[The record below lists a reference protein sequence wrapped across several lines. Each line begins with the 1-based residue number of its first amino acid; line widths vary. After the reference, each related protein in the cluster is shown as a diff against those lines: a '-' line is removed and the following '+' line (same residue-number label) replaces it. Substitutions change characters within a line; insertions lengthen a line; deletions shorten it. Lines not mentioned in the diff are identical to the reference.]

1 MSGKSRWRGYPRA
14 HQPHGGEPLRPG
26 IDYDNGRDG
35 SPYSF
40 EGSMARNWNVIGSLT
55 SRDPRFR
62 RKAARVMAVFWA
74 VTVLPGAV
82 VAIALLVRAL

>member
-14 HQPHGGEPLRPG
+14 PRPHGGELRRPG

-35 SPYSF
+35 SPYSV
-40 EGSMARNWNVIGSLT
+40 EGGLARNWNIVGSLT

-62 RKAARVMAVFWA
+62 RKATRRMTFLWTAMA
-74 VTVLPGAV
+74 LPW
-82 VAIALLVRAL
+82 VAIAIVLLVRSA

>member
-14 HQPHGGEPLRPG
+14 PQHHGEPPRRPG

-40 EGSMARNWNVIGSLT
+40 EGGMARGWNIVGSLT
-55 SRDPRFR
+55 SPDARFR
-62 RKAARVMAVFWA
+62 RRATRRMMVFWA
-74 VTVLPGAV
+74 VTLLPTAV
-82 VAIALLVRAL
+82 VAVALLVHAL